1 MFTAFYSCQA
11 NFVVI
16 WGKIRIKL
24 TRPHQK
30 YIESVPILASEYTSS
45 ILISKA
51 LLDIDNLH
59 IVGHGPFLPCFI
71 ISPLLS
77 EHSAILYQADTSLQ
91 LALVYFDNSSAIFAP
106 YRLFPVNNH
115 QREAT
120 YF

>member
-16 WGKIRIKL
+16 WGKIRIEL

-59 IVGHGPFLPCFI
+59 IMVLLLPCFI

-77 EHSAILYQADTSLQ
+77 EH
-91 LALVYFDNSSAIFAP
+91 
-106 YRLFPVNNH
+106 
-115 QREAT
+115 
-120 YF
+120 